1 MISEFYIRI
10 NLILETSV
18 NVIIIISEIC
28 TGATVIGLNDIRS
41 LYKCITLGKF

>member
-1 MISEFYIRI
+1 MISEFYINRKH

-28 TGATVIGLNDIRS
+28 TGATVIGLVAFQIRE
-41 LYKCITLGKF
+41 GKKLD